1 MLNSCSILVAVL
13 LRYAIQCKQKM
24 NSNDNVTA
32 IILAAGKSDRM
43 KGVNKML
50 IPFKNNP
57 LILHTV
63 NVFHNSP
70 LIQSIVLV
78 VSKDLYKNAI
88 DIFPNTQWNKI
99 TNIVI
104 GGERR
109 QDSVRNG
116 LSKSKNTQWVIIHDG
131 ARPFITESTIQQGL
145 IAAKNSGSA
154 VAAVPVT
161 DTIKEVENNN
171 VTKTLPRHQLWS
183 IQTPQ
188 IFRYEIIKQAYE
200 QISEDATDDASMV
213 EQLGKSVNVFM
224 GSYNNI
230 KLTTLHDINIAKY
243 FFENDIR

>member
-1 MLNSCSILVAVL
+1 
-13 LRYAIQCKQKM
+13 M

-43 KGVNKML
+43 NGINKML

-63 NVFHNSP
+63 SVFHNSP

-78 VSKDLYKNAI
+78 VSKDIYKNALE
-88 DIFPNTQWNKI
+88 IFPNTKWSKI
-99 TNIVI
+99 TKIAI

-131 ARPFITESTIQQGL
+131 ARPFITESTIQKGL
-145 IAAKNSGSA
+145 LAAKNSGSA

-161 DTIKEVENNN
+161 DTIKKVEGQN
-171 VTKTLPRHQLWS
+171 VIGTLPRNKLWS

-188 IFRYEIIKQAYE
+188 IFKYEIIKQAYE
-200 QISEDATDDASMV
+200 HISDDVTDDASMV
-213 EQLGKSVNVFM
+213 EQSGKSVNIFM